1 MSEFELLCSLLVGD
15 TVPRS
20 RADGLAPKGCGRAG
34 RRIRMVWDLEHLKLQ
49 LEITNPPTKCPT
61 NANRNEAGNPGQT
74 MQTRSGQGW
83 DVLFL
88 YEVSWMEITT
98 PALESSSVLACQ
110 EDISRILGC
119 CS

>member
-1 MSEFELLCSLLVGD
+1 
-15 TVPRS
+15 
-20 RADGLAPKGCGRAG
+20 
-34 RRIRMVWDLEHLKLQ
+34 MVWDLEHLRLQ
-49 LEITNPPTKCPT
+49 LGFTYPPTKCPT
-61 NANRNEAGNPGQT
+61 IGKRNEAGNPGQT

-88 YEVSWMEITT
+88 YEISWMEITT

-110 EDISRILGC
+110 EDISRIWGC